1 MIKGCGCAC
10 WQYGVSELTS
20 GVALILCLDLGS
32 VKGLN
37 YYPTTT
43 HYL

>member
-10 WQYGVSELTS
+10 WLYGVSELTLMS

-32 VKGLN
+32 VNG
-37 YYPTTT
+37 
-43 HYL
+43 